1 MVRMMFSDAVYA
13 ALGVGALA
21 AGVVPRI
28 VFKRPLSMPMVFL
41 AAGALVAALPLP
53 VPVVDPVRDR
63 LWVEHVTEVCVIVA
77 LMGAGLAINRPF
89 GLRAWAG
96 PWRLLGITMPL
107 TVAGTTLA
115 AVLLLDWPFALALL
129 LAAVLSPTDPV
140 LAAEVRVGEPTDAEQ
155 DEDEVRFTLTSEA
168 GLNDGLAFPFVL
180 AALAAAS
187 AAAAG
192 RPFDW
197 IGGWLLTDL
206 LGRAAVGVLT
216 GLAIGVLLGRMFFR
230 ARVSALRLSEHMEG
244 FVALGATFM
253 SYGVAELL
261 HGYGFL
267 AVFVTACAIR
277 SAERSHGYHK
287 VLHEFT
293 EQVERLLTAFLLF
306 LLGGYLVTGG
316 LGALDWPGALVAVL
330 LVLVIRPVTGWVA
343 QLGFRAGTRERLVTS
358 AFGIRGIGSLYYLA
372 YALGQGAFSAHA
384 EELWSVVAFTVLA
397 SVMLHGT
404 AATPVI
410 SRLDRLRGRSGPPP

>member
-1 MVRMMFSDAVYA
+1 MMFSDAVYA

-21 AGVVPRI
+21 AAVVPRI
-28 VFKRPLSMPMVFL
+28 VFRRPLSMPMVFL
-41 AAGALVAALPLP
+41 GAGALVAALPLP

-63 LWVEHVTEVCVIVA
+63 LWVEHVTEVCVIVS

-107 TVAGTTLA
+107 TVAGTALA
-115 AVLLLDWPFALALL
+115 AGLLLDWPFALALL
-129 LAAVLSPTDPV
+129 LAAVLAPTDPV

-187 AAAAG
+187 AAASD
-192 RPFDW
+192 RPFEW
-197 IGGWLLTDL
+197 VGGWLLTDL
-206 LGRAAVGVLT
+206 LGKIAIGTVT
-216 GLAIGVLLGRMFFR
+216 GLAAGMLLGRMFFR

-244 FVALGATFM
+244 FVALGATFV

-293 EQVERLLTAFLLF
+293 EQIERLLTAFLLF

-316 LGALDWPGALVAVL
+316 LGALGWPGVLLAVL

-343 QLGFRAGTRERLVTS
+343 LVGFRTGIRERLVTS
-358 AFGIRGIGSLYYLA
+358 AFGIRGIGSLFYLA
-372 YALGQGAFSAHA
+372 YALGQGHFAAHA

-397 SVMLHGT
+397 SVMLHGV

>member
-1 MVRMMFSDAVYA
+1 MMFSDAVYA

-107 TVAGTTLA
+107 TVAGTALA

-192 RPFDW
+192 RPFEW

-216 GLAIGVLLGRMFFR
+216 GLAIGLLLGRMFFR

-244 FVALGATFM
+244 FVALGATFV

-316 LGALDWPGALVAVL
+316 LAALDWPGALVAVL